1 MNYRMIAR
9 VLGWILLIY
18 AALMLLPLAA
28 GLWYRES
35 VLNFLVTIGLT
46 AALGGLL
53 LIPKPASNSLVARD
67 GFVIVGIGWIAI
79 SLLGALPFVFS
90 GSIPRYV
97 DAVFE
102 TASGLTTTGATVV
115 TDIAGMTAHHRG
127 DMFWRLFNHWIGGM
141 GVLVFLMA
149 VLPMSGEHSMH
160 IMRAEVPGPV
170 VGKLVP
176 RARKTARVLYLIYI
190 GLTLAETVLLLCGGM
205 SFYDALLHACST
217 AGTGGFSTHPESIGG
232 FGSAY
237 IESVVTVFMFLFGV
251 NFNLYFLIF
260 IGHWKEALK
269 SAELHWYLGIIFGSV
284 LLLSL
289 GIYKIYGSLG
299 ETLHQ
304 AFFNVGTLMSTTG
317 FGTVDF
323 TETWPEYGKWILML
337 LMLCGACAGSTG
349 GGIKVSRLI
358 ILCKS
363 GRAELRQ
370 MIRPR
375 SVLRVEMDSKRVE
388 RSTVKAATTFFAMY
402 MALLL
407 LFSFLVSL
415 DGVDIAT
422 SFTAALSCLSNI
434 GPGMTRAI
442 GPAGSFAF
450 FSDGTKLLLSL
461 AMLMGR
467 LEIYPILVLLSPRT
481 WKR

>member
-28 GLWYRES
+28 GLWYGES

-53 LIPKPASNSLVARD
+53 LLPKPRTNSLVARD

-79 SLLGALPFVFS
+79 SLLGALPFVIS

-97 DAVFE
+97 DALFE
-102 TASGLTTTGATVV
+102 TASGLSTTGATVV
-115 TDIAGMTAHHRG
+115 TDIGAMTQNYRG
-127 DMFWRLFNHWIGGM
+127 DMFWRLFTHWIGGM

-160 IMRAEVPGPV
+160 IMRAEVPGPT

-176 RARKTARVLYLIYI
+176 RARKTARMLYLIYI
-190 GLTLAETVLLLCGGM
+190 GLTLTETVLLLFGGM

-217 AGTGGFSTHPESIGG
+217 AGTGGFSTNPASIGG

-237 IESVVTVFMFLFGV
+237 IETVVTVFMFLFGV
-251 NFNLYFLIF
+251 NFNLYFLILA
-260 IGHWKEALK
+260 GHWKDALK
-269 SAELHWYLGIIFGSV
+269 SEELHWYLGIIFGSV
-284 LLLSL
+284 LLLCL
-289 GIYKIYGSLG
+289 GIRKIYGSLG
-299 ETLHQ
+299 ETVHQ
-304 AFFNVGTLMSTTG
+304 AFFNVGTVMSTTG

-323 TETWPEYGKWILML
+323 TRDWPEYGKWILML

-358 ILCKS
+358 ILSKS
-363 GRAELRQ
+363 AVAELRQ

-375 SVLRVEMDSKRVE
+375 SVTRVQLDGKRVE
-388 RSTVKAATTFFAMY
+388 KSTVKAAATFFTVY
-402 MALLL
+402 IALLL

-422 SFTAALSCLSNI
+422 GFTASLSCLSNI
-434 GPGMTRAI
+434 GPGMTRVI

-450 FSDGTKLLLSL
+450 FSVRSKLLLTM

-467 LEIYPILVLLSPRT
+467 LEIYPILVLFSPHT

>member
-1 MNYRMIAR
+1 MNYRMICR

-28 GLWYRES
+28 GLWYGEN
-35 VLNFLVTIGLT
+35 VLNFIIAIGIT
-46 AALGGLL
+46 GALGGLL
-53 LIPKPASNSLVARD
+53 LIPKPRTNSLVARD
-67 GFVIVGIGWIAI
+67 GFVIVGLGWIGI
-79 SLLGALPFVFS
+79 SLLGALPFVLS

-97 DAVFE
+97 DALFE
-102 TASGLTTTGATVV
+102 TASGLSTTGATVV
-115 TDIAGMTAHHRG
+115 TDIGGMAQNYRG
-127 DMFWRLFNHWIGGM
+127 DMFWRLFTHWIGGM

-160 IMRAEVPGPV
+160 IMRAEIPGPT

-176 RARKTARVLYLIYI
+176 RAKKTARVLYLIYI
-190 GLTLAETVLLLCGGM
+190 GLTLTETLLLLCGGM
-205 SFYDALLHACST
+205 SFYEALVHSFST
-217 AGTGGFSTHPESIGG
+217 AGTGGFSTNPASIGG
-232 FGSAY
+232 FGSSY
-237 IESVVTVFMFLFGV
+237 IETVITVFMFLFGV
-251 NFNLYFLIF
+251 NFNLYFLIL

-269 SAELHWYLGIIFGSV
+269 SEELHWYLGIIFGGA

-289 GIYKIYGSLG
+289 GTRKIFGSFGLA
-299 ETLHQ
+299 LHQ
-304 AFFNVGTLMSTTG
+304 AFFNIGALLSTTG

-323 TETWPEYGKWILML
+323 TDWPEYCKWFLMF
-337 LMLCGACAGSTG
+337 LMFCGGCAGSTG
-349 GGIKVSRLI
+349 GGIKLSRLM
-358 ILCKS
+358 ILGKWEIS
-363 GRAELRQ
+363 ELRQ

-375 SVLRVEMDSKRVE
+375 SVVRVQLDGKRVE
-388 RSTVKAATTFFAMY
+388 RSTVKAAATFFALY

-450 FSDGTKLLLSL
+450 FSDRTKL
-461 AMLMGR
+461 GR

>member
-28 GLWYRES
+28 GLWYGES

-53 LIPKPASNSLVARD
+53 LLPKPRTNSLVARD

-79 SLLGALPFVFS
+79 SLLGALPFVIS

-97 DAVFE
+97 DALFE
-102 TASGLTTTGATVV
+102 TASGLSTTGATVV
-115 TDIAGMTAHHRG
+115 TDIGAMTQNHRG
-127 DMFWRLFNHWIGGM
+127 DMFWRLFTHWIGGM

-160 IMRAEVPGPV
+160 IMRAEIPGPT

-176 RARKTARVLYLIYI
+176 RARKTAMTLYLIYI
-190 GLTLAETVLLLCGGM
+190 GLTLVETVFLLCGGM

-217 AGTGGFSTHPESIGG
+217 AGTGGFSTNPDSIGG
-232 FGSAY
+232 FHSSY
-237 IESVVTVFMFLFGV
+237 IETVITVFMFLFGV
-251 NFNLYFLIF
+251 NFNLYFLLL

-269 SAELHWYLGIIFGSV
+269 NEELHWYLGIIACAALLLTLGIRKLYGSV
-284 LLLSL
+284 
-289 GIYKIYGSLG
+289 G
-299 ETLHQ
+299 ESLHQ
-304 AFFNVGTLMSTTG
+304 AFFNIGALLSTTG

-323 TETWPEYGKWILML
+323 TRDWPEYCKWILML
-337 LMLCGACAGSTG
+337 LMFCGGCAGSTG
-349 GGIKVSRLI
+349 GGIKLSRLM
-358 ILCKS
+358 ILGKHEV
-363 GRAELRQ
+363 AEIRQ
-370 MIRPR
+370 MVRPR
-375 SVLRVEMDSKRVE
+375 SVVRVQLDGKRVE
-388 RSTVKAATTFFAMY
+388 KSTVKAASTFFTLY
-402 MALLL
+402 MGLLL
-407 LFSFLVSL
+407 LFSLLVSL

-422 SFTAALSCLSNI
+422 SFTASLSCLSNI
-434 GPGMTRAI
+434 GPGMTGAI
-442 GPAGSFAF
+442 GPAGNFAF
-450 FSDGTKLLLSL
+450 FSDGTKLLLTL

-467 LEIYPILVLLSPRT
+467 LEIYPILVLVSRRT

>member
-1 MNYRMIAR
+1 MNYRMICR

-18 AALMLLPLAA
+18 AALMLLPLVA
-28 GLWYRES
+28 GLCYREN
-35 VLNFLVTIGLT
+35 VLNFVIVMGVT

-53 LIPKPASNSLVARD
+53 LLPKPRTNSLVARD
-67 GFVIVGIGWIAI
+67 GFVIVGLGWIGI
-79 SLLGALPFVFS
+79 SLLGALPFVLS

-97 DAVFE
+97 DALFE
-102 TASGLTTTGATVV
+102 TASGLSTTGATILDG
-115 TDIAGMTAHHRG
+115 TGIETMPRG
-127 DMFWRLFNHWIGGM
+127 DMLWRLFTHWIGGM

-160 IMRAEVPGPV
+160 IMRAEIPGPT

-176 RARKTARVLYLIYI
+176 RAKKTARDLYLIYI
-190 GLTLAETVLLLCGGM
+190 GLTLIEALLLLCGGM
-205 SFYDALLHACST
+205 SLYEALGHAFST
-217 AGTGGFSTHPESIGG
+217 AGTGGFSTNAGSIGG
-232 FGSAY
+232 FGSRY
-237 IESVVTVFMFLFGV
+237 IETVITVFMFLFGV
-251 NFNLYFLIF
+251 NFNLYFLIL
-260 IGHWKEALK
+260 IGHGKEALK
-269 SAELHWYLGIIFGSV
+269 NEELHWYLAIIFGGA

-289 GIYKIYGSLG
+289 GTRKIFGSFGLA
-299 ETLHQ
+299 LHQ
-304 AFFNVGTLMSTTG
+304 AFFNIGALLSTTG

-323 TETWPEYGKWILML
+323 TEWPEYCKWFLMF
-337 LMLCGACAGSTG
+337 LMFCGGCAGSTG
-349 GGIKVSRLI
+349 GGIKLSRLM
-358 ILCKS
+358 ILGKWEVS
-363 GRAELRQ
+363 ELRQ

-375 SVLRVEMDSKRVE
+375 SVVRVQLDGKRVE
-388 RSTVKAATTFFAMY
+388 RSTVKAAATFFTLY

-442 GPAGSFAF
+442 GPAGNFAF
-450 FSDGTKLLLSL
+450 FSDRTKLLLSL
-461 AMLMGR
+461 AMLLGR

>member
-18 AALMLLPLAA
+18 AGLMLLPLIA

-35 VLNFLVTIGLT
+35 VLNFILSGALT
-46 AALGGLL
+46 AALGCLL
-53 LIPKPASNSLVARD
+53 LIPRPKTNSLVARD
-67 GFVIVGIGWIAI
+67 GFVIVGIGWITI
-79 SLLGALPFVFS
+79 SLLGALPFVIS

-115 TDIAGMTAHHRG
+115 KDIGWMTAHHRG
-127 DMFWRLFNHWIGGM
+127 DMFWRCFTHWIGGM

-160 IMRAEVPGPV
+160 IMRAEVPGPT

-190 GLTLAETVLLLCGGM
+190 GLTLTETVFLCCGGM
-205 SFYDALLHACST
+205 SFYDALLHSFST
-217 AGTGGFSTHPESIGG
+217 AGTGGFSTNPDSIGG

-251 NFNLYFLIF
+251 NFNLYFLIL

-269 SAELHWYLGIIFGSV
+269 SEELHWYLGIIFGCV

-289 GIYKIYGSLG
+289 GIRKLYGG
-299 ETLHQ
+299 FGGALHQ

-323 TETWPEYGKWILML
+323 TETWPEYCKWILML

-363 GRAELRQ
+363 GMAELRQ

-375 SVLRVEMDSKRVE
+375 SVMRVELDGKRVE
-388 RSTVKAATTFFAMY
+388 RSTVKATATFFSVY
-402 MALLL
+402 IALLL
-407 LFSFLVSL
+407 FFSLIVSL
-415 DGVDIAT
+415 DGVDIPT

-442 GPAGSFAF
+442 GPAGSFVF
-450 FSDGTKLLLSL
+450 FSDRTKMVLTM

>member
-28 GLWYRES
+28 GLWYGES

-53 LIPKPASNSLVARD
+53 LLPKPRTNSLVARD

-79 SLLGALPFVFS
+79 SLLGALPFVIS

-97 DAVFE
+97 DALFE
-102 TASGLTTTGATVV
+102 TASGLSTTGATVV
-115 TDIAGMTAHHRG
+115 TDIGAMTQNHRG
-127 DMFWRLFNHWIGGM
+127 DMFWRLFTHWIGGM

-160 IMRAEVPGPV
+160 IMRAEIPGPT

-176 RARKTARVLYLIYI
+176 RARKTALTLYLIYI
-190 GLTLAETVLLLCGGM
+190 GLTLVETVFLLCGGM

-217 AGTGGFSTHPESIGG
+217 AGTGGFSTNPDSIGG
-232 FGSAY
+232 FHSTY
-237 IESVVTVFMFLFGV
+237 IETVITVFMFLFGV
-251 NFNLYFLIF
+251 NFNLYFLLL

-269 SAELHWYLGIIFGSV
+269 NEELHWYLGIIACAALLLTLGIRKLYGSV
-284 LLLSL
+284 
-289 GIYKIYGSLG
+289 G
-299 ETLHQ
+299 ESLHQ
-304 AFFNVGTLMSTTG
+304 AFFNIGALLSTTG

-323 TETWPEYGKWILML
+323 TKDWPEYCKWILML
-337 LMLCGACAGSTG
+337 LMFCGGCAGSTG
-349 GGIKVSRLI
+349 GGIKLSRLM
-358 ILCKS
+358 ILGKHEV
-363 GRAELRQ
+363 AEIRQ
-370 MIRPR
+370 MVRPR
-375 SVLRVEMDSKRVE
+375 SVVRVQLDGKRVE
-388 RSTVKAATTFFAMY
+388 KSTVKAASTFFTLY
-402 MALLL
+402 MGLLL
-407 LFSFLVSL
+407 LFSLLVSL

-422 SFTAALSCLSNI
+422 SFTASLSCLSNI
-434 GPGMTRAI
+434 GPGMTGAI
-442 GPAGSFAF
+442 GPAGNFAF
-450 FSDGTKLLLSL
+450 FSDGTKLLLTL

-467 LEIYPILVLLSPRT
+467 LEIYPILVLVSRRT

>member
-1 MNYRMIAR
+1 MNYRMICR
-9 VLGWILLIY
+9 VLGWILLIF
-18 AALMLLPLAA
+18 AALMLLPLIT
-28 GLWYRES
+28 GLCYREN
-35 VLNFLVTIGLT
+35 VLNFGITMGIT

-53 LIPKPASNSLVARD
+53 LLPKPRTNSLVARD
-67 GFVIVGIGWIAI
+67 GFVIVGLGWIGI
-79 SLLGALPFVFS
+79 SLLGALPFVLS
-90 GSIPRYV
+90 GSIPHYV
-97 DAVFE
+97 DALFE
-102 TASGLTTTGATVV
+102 TASGLSTTGATILDG
-115 TDIAGMTAHHRG
+115 TGIETMPRG
-127 DMFWRLFNHWIGGM
+127 DMLWRLFTHWIGGM

-160 IMRAEVPGPV
+160 IMRAEIPGPT

-176 RARKTARVLYLIYI
+176 RAKKTARDLYLIYI
-190 GLTLAETVLLLCGGM
+190 GLTLMEAALLLCGGM
-205 SFYDALLHACST
+205 SLYDALGHAFST
-217 AGTGGFSTHPESIGG
+217 AGTGGFSTNAGSIGG
-232 FGSAY
+232 FGSRY
-237 IESVVTVFMFLFGV
+237 IETVITVFMFLFGV
-251 NFNLYFLIF
+251 NFNLYFLIL
-260 IGHWKEALK
+260 IGHGKEALK
-269 SAELHWYLGIIFGSV
+269 NEELHWYLAIIFGGA
-284 LLLSL
+284 LLLGL
-289 GIYKIYGSLG
+289 GTRKIFGSFGLA
-299 ETLHQ
+299 LHQ
-304 AFFNVGTLMSTTG
+304 AFFNIGALLSTTG

-323 TETWPEYGKWILML
+323 TDWPEYCKWFLMF
-337 LMLCGACAGSTG
+337 LMFCGGCAGSTG
-349 GGIKVSRLI
+349 GGIKLSRLM
-358 ILCKS
+358 ILGKWEVS
-363 GRAELRQ
+363 ELRQ

-375 SVLRVEMDSKRVE
+375 SVVRVQLDGKRVE
-388 RSTVKAATTFFAMY
+388 RSTVKAATTFFTLY
-402 MALLL
+402 IALLL

>member
-18 AALMLLPLAA
+18 AGLMLLPLIA
-28 GLWYRES
+28 GLWYRQS
-35 VLNFLVTIGLT
+35 VLNFIVSIAVTG
-46 AALGGLL
+46 ALGGLL
-53 LIPKPASNSLVARD
+53 LLPKPKSNSLVARD

-79 SLLGALPFVFS
+79 SLLGALPFVIS
-90 GSIPRYV
+90 GSIPKYV

-115 TDIAGMTAHHRG
+115 KDIAAMTANHRG
-127 DMFWRLFNHWIGGM
+127 DMFWRCFTHWIGGM

-160 IMRAEVPGPV
+160 IMRAEIPGPS

-176 RARKTARVLYLIYI
+176 RARKTARMLYLIYI
-190 GLTLAETVLLLCGGM
+190 GLTLAETLLLLCGGM
-205 SFYDALLHACST
+205 SFYEALLHSFST
-217 AGTGGFSTHPESIGG
+217 AGTGGFSTNAASIGG
-232 FGSAY
+232 FHSRY
-237 IESVVTVFMFLFGV
+237 IESVITLFMFLFGV
-251 NFNLYFLIF
+251 NFNLYFLVL
-260 IGHWKEALK
+260 IGHWKEAVK
-269 SAELHWYLGIIFGSV
+269 NEELHWYLGIIFVGA

-289 GIYKIYGSLG
+289 GTRKIFGSFG
-299 ETLHQ
+299 EALHQ
-304 AFFNVGTLMSTTG
+304 AFFNIGALLSTTG

-323 TETWPEYGKWILML
+323 TDWPEYCKWILML
-337 LMLCGACAGSTG
+337 LMFCGGCAGSTG
-349 GGIKVSRLI
+349 GGIKLSRLL
-358 ILCKS
+358 ILGKFEI
-363 GRAELRQ
+363 AELRQ

-375 SVLRVEMDSKRVE
+375 NVVRVQMDGKRVE
-388 RSTVKAATTFFAMY
+388 RSTVKAAATFFSLY

-407 LFSFLVSL
+407 LFSLLVSL
-415 DGVDIAT
+415 DGVEIAT

-450 FSDGTKLLLSL
+450 FSDRSKLLLSL
-461 AMLMGR
+461 AMLLGR